1 MKNKI
6 LYGVVS
12 ATDQHGIRGSELIGM
27 SFASGTAL
35 ILHHA
40 GMDAVSGGNITLTV
54 TNGKMKEVCKAIVNE
69 LNHGTQPFVVLGD
82 ELTSEYLH
90 SDITA
95 VASTTAS

>member
-12 ATDQHGIRGSELIGM
+12 ATDQHGIKGSELIGM
-27 SFASGTAL
+27 SFVSGTAL

-40 GMDAVSGGNITLTV
+40 GMDAFTGGNITLTV
-54 TNGKMKEVCKAIVNE
+54 TDGKMKEVCKAIVNE
-69 LNHGTQPFVVLGD
+69 LNHGTRPFVVLGD
-82 ELTSEYLH
+82 ELTSQYLH
-90 SDITA
+90 TNIEA